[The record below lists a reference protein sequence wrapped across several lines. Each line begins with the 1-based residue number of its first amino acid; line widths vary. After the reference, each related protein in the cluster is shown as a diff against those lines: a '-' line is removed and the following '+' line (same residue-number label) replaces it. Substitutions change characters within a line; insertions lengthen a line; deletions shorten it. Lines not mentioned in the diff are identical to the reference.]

1 MLDLTKVRVTKEEAE
16 KITARMSNWDKLH
29 ASFQAKPPSVEDL
42 EKMLK
47 VETSG
52 RKRML
57 LTSRVF
63 GIYNRTVREE
73 NERHVLNMLHA
84 K

>member
-1 MLDLTKVRVTKEEAE
+1 MLELDKVKVTKDEWE
-16 KITARMSNWDKLH
+16 KIAERMSNWDKLH
-29 ASFQAKPPSVEDL
+29 ASLQAKPPSIEDL
-42 EKMLK
+42 EKMIK

-57 LTSRVF
+57 LTSRVL

-73 NERHVLNMLHA
+73 NERTVLRALHA
-84 K
+84 R